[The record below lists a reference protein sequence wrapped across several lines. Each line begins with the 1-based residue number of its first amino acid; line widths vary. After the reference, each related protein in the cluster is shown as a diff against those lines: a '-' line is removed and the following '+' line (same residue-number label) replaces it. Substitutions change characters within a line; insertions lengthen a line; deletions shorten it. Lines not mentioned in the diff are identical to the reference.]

1 MPSRHVSTGQND
13 SKSHMGDSAA
23 YLTVGDCRR
32 LAVLPLDFEPIR
44 VPYDPP
50 HDVGDEQAL
59 FGHRQR
65 VPRLT
70 DRRRRVADD
79 AEVDRLLVFASTAKL
94 FTPPDKFLLLR
105 QVAAVVLLKLLPGDY
120 PIFVVV
126 LEKPIHRRANLA
138 QASLDGVQLPPGV
151 VLWSRGHLFPP
162 VACHSLRIGKRAYL
176 GVDPCD
182 ESLLVQ
188 RYVGTRRLI
197 LLGAGDA
204 DIADRSLPPMF
215 HVATTAAETAS
226 EQAAQ
231 DTLARGRAAV
241 DV

>member
-1 MPSRHVSTGQND
+1 CRLAVNRGDDYVTFCSVDVRVIMPNRRACPGQ
-13 SKSHMGDSAA
+13 SAAKSHMGDPAA
-23 YLTVGDCRR
+23 NFAVRDSRR

-105 QVAAVVLLKLLPGDY
+105 QVAVVVLLKLLPGDY

-138 QASLDGVQLPPGV
+138 QASLDRVQLPSGAV
-151 VLWSRGHLFPP
+151 RWSRGHLSPP
-162 VACHSLRIGKRAYL
+162 VACHSLRT
-176 GVDPCD
+176 
-182 ESLLVQ
+182 
-188 RYVGTRRLI
+188 GTR
-197 LLGAGDA
+197 A
-204 DIADRSLPPMF
+204 
-215 HVATTAAETAS
+215 
-226 EQAAQ
+226 
-231 DTLARGRAAV
+231 
-241 DV
+241 